1 MTVHYT
7 YKGMTPPKV
16 EDYYL
21 ENLNVKQLESLLNA
35 HEGEVQWMLL
45 KRITELNKKNNYGL
59 EKK

>member
-1 MTVHYT
+1 
-7 YKGMTPPKV
+7 MTPPKV